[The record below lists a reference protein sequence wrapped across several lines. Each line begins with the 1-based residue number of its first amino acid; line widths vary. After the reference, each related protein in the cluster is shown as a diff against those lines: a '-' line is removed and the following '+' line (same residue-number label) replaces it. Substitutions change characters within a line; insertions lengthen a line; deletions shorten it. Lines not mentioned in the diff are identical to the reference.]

1 MSQPW
6 CTDSAR
12 KARWFP
18 EQLWRR
24 RSSGLPFEF
33 RSASGPS
40 PQASRPRRTAATCSS
55 RPSCEAQQ
63 TASVSASR
71 PSASTAPDATRGCAW
86 NGFAPDRIVVR
97 RWASPCQ
104 ATRRPA
110 LLTTA
115 TCTLW
120 RLSSSSPRTTVTVIS
135 AYRTGDARATGTG
148 GLRPR
153 SARSAAC
160 GAGGRGAGGALRH
173 AEDGGSAA
181 GGGGPPAVWRRGATG
196 QGAAVRDGGPRAGAD
211 GAPDVGRSAG
221 GGAGASQV
229 GGAGGAVRGRHRAG
243 HDRGRPQATGG
254 GMAADAGGGGR
265 AAGAHRPGAARSGVR
280 HGGAEGGAGAAP
292 APAARVSSRPA
303 GDRRDRARV
312 RERDPACGAAVAVRE
327 RGVADAGTAGAAA
340 RGGRGSAER
349 RHGAAGSPVPKG
361 AGGEG
366 RARLPGARP
375 AGHAMPGVRE

>member
-6 CTDSAR
+6 WTDSAR

-18 EQLWRR
+18 EQLCRR
-24 RSSGLPFEF
+24 RSSGVPFEF

-55 RPSCEAQQ
+55 RPSWEAQQ

-71 PSASTAPDATRGCAW
+71 PRASTAPDATRGCAW

-104 ATRRPA
+104 ATSRPRLSA
-110 LLTTA
+110 TA

-120 RLSSSSPRTTVTVIS
+120 RLSSSAPRTTVTVIR
-135 AYRTGDARATGTG
+135 AYRTGDARATRPG
-148 GLRPR
+148 GLRRPP
-153 SARSAAC
+153 ARSAAW
-160 GAGGRGAGGALRH
+160 GAGGRGAGGALRD

-181 GGGGPPAVWRRGATG
+181 GGAGRPALLGGAATG
-196 QGAAVRDGGPRAGAD
+196 KAAAVRDGGVRAGAD
-211 GAPDVGRSAG
+211 GAPDVGRPVG

-243 HDRGRPQATGG
+243 HDRGRPQAAGG
-254 GMAADAGGGGR
+254 GVAADAGAGGP

-280 HGGAEGGAGAAP
+280 HGCAEGGAGAAP

-303 GDRRDRARV
+303 GDRRDRARL
-312 RERDPACGAAVAVRE
+312 RERDPARGAAVAVRE
-327 RGVADAGTAGAAA
+327 RGVARARAAGAAA
-340 RGGRGSAER
+340 RGDRGPAER
-349 RHGAAGSPVPKG
+349 GHGAVGSPVPEG

-375 AGHAMPGVRE
+375 AGPAVPGMRE

>member
-63 TASVSASR
+63 TARVSASR

-104 ATRRPA
+104 ATRRPS

-135 AYRTGDARATGTG
+135 AYRTGDARAAGTG

-153 SARSAAC
+153 PARAAVRA
-160 GAGGRGAGGALRH
+160 AGGRGAGGALRDG
-173 AEDGGSAA
+173 EDGGSAA
-181 GGGGPPAVWRRGATG
+181 GGAGRPAILAGAAAGQAPAVRDGSPGAG
-196 QGAAVRDGGPRAGAD
+196 ADDPPDVGGAAVRRP
-211 GAPDVGRSAG
+211 
-221 GGAGASQV
+221 GASQV
-229 GGAGGAVRGRHRAG
+229 VGAGGAVPGRHGAG
-243 HDRGRPQATGG
+243 HERGRPQAAGGGVAADTGG
-254 GMAADAGGGGR
+254 GRR
-265 AAGAHRPGAARSGVR
+265 AHGAHRPGAARS
-280 HGGAEGGAGAAP
+280 
-292 APAARVSSRPA
+292 
-303 GDRRDRARV
+303 
-312 RERDPACGAAVAVRE
+312 
-327 RGVADAGTAGAAA
+327 
-340 RGGRGSAER
+340 
-349 RHGAAGSPVPKG
+349 
-361 AGGEG
+361 
-366 RARLPGARP
+366 
-375 AGHAMPGVRE
+375 